1 MTDQLAKRID
11 HEAKVKAAWADM
23 ALSPAF
29 KTVFDDLQIRFG
41 FLAPSFT
48 ADNNYNPTAAA
59 VRDGEKNVLRH
70 IAKKLSL
77 GLAVAED
84 DNATDKQREAL

>member
-1 MTDQLAKRID
+1 MTEQIAKRVD
-11 HEAKVKAAWADM
+11 HEAKVKAAWAEL

-29 KTVFDDLQIRFG
+29 KTAFESMQVHFD
-41 FLAPSFT
+41 FLGPSFAK
-48 ADNNYNPTAAA
+48 ADGYNPVPAAM
-59 VRDGEKNVLRH
+59 RDGEKNVLRH